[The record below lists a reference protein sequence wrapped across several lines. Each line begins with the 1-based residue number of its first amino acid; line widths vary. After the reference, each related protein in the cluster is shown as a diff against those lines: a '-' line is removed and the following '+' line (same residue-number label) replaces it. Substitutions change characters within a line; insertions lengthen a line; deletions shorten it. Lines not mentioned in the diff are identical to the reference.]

1 MQGKGADLLEKANE
15 TFPIELFPI
24 VWGLFRRQNPTEY
37 GQEWFPGLRR
47 AAGTLPD
54 WESNGRFRYRRDT
67 YR

>member
-15 TFPIELFPI
+15 TFPIELLPI
-24 VWGLFRRQNPTEY
+24 VWGLFRRQSPTEY
-37 GQEWFPGLRR
+37 GQEWFRGLRR